1 MKSREILL
9 AWLAGVIALFAVSAL
24 LCKPW
29 FDSWRAIRDRKEL
42 ALYQIRRETGIR
54 KEQEATAKRMQ
65 ELQKK
70 VNALPAGE
78 MPNVYI
84 PKLINNLA
92 GQSTVPLKDT
102 RIGDEWPLGKMKILP
117 IKYTWGETTAKGVTD
132 LLIAFHESDVIF
144 DVVELTIRSS
154 GQDRLSGTLT
164 VNCVYAK

>member
-1 MKSREILL
+1 MKPREILL
-9 AWLAGVIALFAVSAL
+9 AWFAGVIALFGVSAL

-29 FDSWRAIRDRKEL
+29 FDSWRAIRDRKEQ
-42 ALYQIRRETGIR
+42 ARYQISREADIR
-54 KEQEATAKRMQ
+54 QQQATTAKHMQ

-70 VNALPAGE
+70 VTTLPAGE
-78 MPNVYI
+78 MPNIYI

-117 IKYTWGETTAKGVTD
+117 IKYMWGETTAKGVTD

-144 DVVELTIRSS
+144 DVVELTIRSA
-154 GQDRLSGTLT
+154 GQDRLSGSLT